1 MSIIRRRRSVR
12 VALRILLALASCEL
26 TLRLG
31 AWLVERHVPSAAASP
46 DASILCIGDSNTFG
60 VGAPPGRSYPDQLRE
75 LLRAAGD
82 PREVVNL
89 ASPGLDSNQIV
100 GRLERA
106 LAGGRPS
113 CVLFLAGYN
122 DWSRATALV
131 DGVEDDAGESHG
143 AFARA
148 LSWSVTLR
156 MLLTATYV
164 LRGDTAHSMFG
175 GERSIGL
182 PEPASV
188 DLRDWD
194 AEYARAK
201 QHGLDAASPWIRFFF
216 YIEDSPRIDRVL
228 ADLRARPDLERV
240 KRTLRYP
247 LRDLEWEA
255 DVLAG
260 RAPPKLVVDAAEPSE
275 GRQFALYAA
284 AWRAMEDGRSD
295 QARVVLANL
304 ELLGSDPWARNFRN
318 LLLAWCTLQSRD
330 FTAAAQQLSDVADR
344 ATALSPEVGLSSS
357 LGGAAV
363 ATLLAEEGA
372 RLATFVA
379 AHPAWERLNQWIRT
393 TASSDWMETALCID
407 AMRSSDA
414 ARAQESWSREER
426 RLAGRPVTATL
437 RWILAH
443 RDATFGQ
450 LRRELPL
457 EPPRTSWIGTCGRVF
472 RDVRTDEFRA
482 VTTAADRR
490 LASLAATHGFPVVVL
505 TYLDYD
511 ATMQYERL
519 RRLAAERQ
527 WPLVDLERRWTRG
540 VLGADDKSKYFISD
554 RAHPNEAG
562 YGLMA
567 RAVFEV
573 MSANHLVR
581 AAR

>member
-1 MSIIRRRRSVR
+1 VSIIRRRRSVR
-12 VALRILLALASCEL
+12 VALRVLLVLASCEL

-31 AWLVERHVPSAAASP
+31 AWLIERHAPSAAASP
-46 DASILCIGDSNTFG
+46 DAPILCIGDSNTFG
-60 VGAPPGRSYPDQLRE
+60 VGAPPGRSYPDQLRD
-75 LLRAAGD
+75 LLHAAGD

-89 ASPGLDSNQIV
+89 GFPGLDSDQIV

-106 LAGGRPS
+106 LASTRPS

-122 DWSRATALV
+122 DWSRATALI
-131 DGVEDDAGESHG
+131 DGVEDGAEESHG
-143 AFARA
+143 AFARM

-156 MLLTATYV
+156 MLLTATHV

-175 GERSIGL
+175 GERAIGL

-188 DLRDWD
+188 DFHDWD
-194 AEYARAK
+194 AEYERAK
-201 QHGLDAASPWIRFFF
+201 QHGFDAASTWIRFFF
-216 YIEDSPRIDRVL
+216 TVEDSPRIDRVL
-228 ADLRARPDLERV
+228 ADLRARSDLERV

-260 RAPPKLVVDAAEPSE
+260 RAPPKLAVDPAEPPE

-284 AWRAMEDGRSD
+284 AWRAMEDGHAD
-295 QARVVLANL
+295 QARVALANL
-304 ELLGSDPWARNFRN
+304 ELLGSDPWASNFRN
-318 LLLAWCTLQSRD
+318 LLLAWCTLQARD
-330 FTAAAQQLSDVADR
+330 FAVAAQQLSVVADR
-344 ATALSPEVGLSSS
+344 AAALSPEVGLENS

-363 ATLLAEEGA
+363 ATLLADESA

-379 AHPAWERLNQWIRT
+379 AHPAWERLNRWIPT
-393 TASSDWMETALCID
+393 SASSDWMEAALCID
-407 AMRSSDA
+407 AMRSGDA
-414 ARAQESWSREER
+414 ARAQETWNREEG
-426 RLAGRPVTATL
+426 RLGGKPVTATL

-457 EPPRTSWIGTCGRVF
+457 EPPRTSWIGTCVRVF
-472 RDVRTDEFRA
+472 RDVRADEFRS
-482 VTTAADRR
+482 VTSAADRR
-490 LASLAATHGFPVVVL
+490 LASLAATHDFQVVVL

-511 ATMQYERL
+511 ATMQHERL
-519 RRLAAERQ
+519 CRLAAERG
-527 WPLVDLERRWTRG
+527 WPLVDLEHRWTRE
-540 VLGADDKSKYFISD
+540 VLGADDKSKYFIPD

>member
-1 MSIIRRRRSVR
+1 VSIIRRRRSVR
-12 VALRILLALASCEL
+12 VALRVLLVLASCEL

-46 DASILCIGDSNTFG
+46 DSPILCIGDSNTFG
-60 VGAPPGRSYPDQLRE
+60 VGAPPGRSYPDQLRD

-89 ASPGLDSNQIV
+89 GFPGLDSSQVV

-106 LAGGRPS
+106 LAKTRPS

-122 DWSRATALV
+122 DWSHAPALI
-131 DGVEDDAGESHG
+131 DGVEDGAEESHG
-143 AFARA
+143 AFARM
-148 LSWSVTLR
+148 LTWSVTLR

-164 LRGDTAHSMFG
+164 VRGDLAHSMFG
-175 GERSIGL
+175 GERAGGL

-188 DLRDWD
+188 AFHDRD

-201 QHGLDAASPWIRFFF
+201 QHGFDAASQWIRFFF
-216 YIEDSPRIDRVL
+216 TVEDSPRIDRVL

-260 RAPPKLVVDAAEPSE
+260 RAPPRLAVDDAEPPE
-275 GRQFALYAA
+275 GRQFARYVA
-284 AWRAMEDGRSD
+284 AWRAMEDGHAD
-295 QARVVLANL
+295 QARVALADQ
-304 ELLGSDPWARNFRN
+304 ELLGSDPWASNFRN
-318 LLLAWCTLQSRD
+318 LLLAWCTLQTRD
-330 FTAAAQQLSDVADR
+330 FAAAAQQLSAVADR
-344 ATALSPEVGLSSS
+344 ATALSPEVGVEVAM
-357 LGGAAV
+357 GGAAV
-363 ATLLAEEGA
+363 ATLLADEDA

-379 AHPAWERLNQWIRT
+379 AHPAWERLNRWIR
-393 TASSDWMETALCID
+393 ASACCDWMNAALCID
-407 AMRSSDA
+407 AMRSGDA
-414 ARAQESWSREER
+414 ARMQEAWSRQEER
-426 RLAGRPVTATL
+426 VAGKPVTATL

-457 EPPRTSWIGTCGRVF
+457 EPPRTSWIGASLRIF
-472 RDVRTDEFRA
+472 REVRADEFRS
-482 VTTAADRR
+482 VTSAADRR
-490 LASLAATHGFPVVVL
+490 LASLAETNGFQVVVL

-511 ATMQYERL
+511 ATMQCERL
-519 RRLAAERQ
+519 HRLAAERG
-527 WPLVDLERRWTRG
+527 WPLVDLERRWTREE
-540 VLGADDKSKYFISD
+540 LGADNKTRYFIAD
-554 RAHPNEAG
+554 RAHPNETG
-562 YGLMA
+562 YGLVA